1 MSTNRTI
8 AFLLA
13 RHLAEQA
20 GLDINQ
26 VRGSGPKGRVI
37 KRDIEAALA
46 DPQAAS
52 KSAPK
57 SAAAPSTPAAAA
69 PHAAIMPPLA
79 AARAFYQTSDYDEKP
94 LDMMRAAIAT
104 RLTQSTQQIPHFYL
118 TRTLD
123 IDPLMAYRATVNQAL
138 ADHGEKISLN
148 DLLVRAA
155 ALALIDVPEVNVSFA
170 GDAILHHHHADIGVA
185 VALPDGL
192 ITPIVARC
200 DEKSIRVI
208 STEIRDLAA
217 RAADK
222 RLKPAEYEGGSFSIS
237 NLGMFGIEH
246 FTAVINPPQ
255 AAILAVG
262 GPVKQLHLDDGVAVE
277 TTHIRVTLS
286 CDHRA
291 IDGALGAQFLAAL
304 ADYIENPILLS
315 L

>member
-1 MSTNRTI
+1 MSANRTI
-8 AFLLA
+8 ASPLA

-20 GLDINQ
+20 GLDISQ
-26 VRGSGPKGRVI
+26 IAGSGPKGRVI

-46 DPQAAS
+46 NPAP
-52 KSAPK
+52 APK
-57 SAAAPSTPAAAA
+57 SASAPA
-69 PHAAIMPPLA
+69 PQPTQSAAIMPPLA
-79 AARAFYQTSDYDEKP
+79 AARAYYQPSDYDEKP
-94 LDMMRAAIAT
+94 LDMMRTAIAT

-118 TRTLD
+118 TRALE
-123 IDPLMAYRATVNQAL
+123 IDQLMAYRGRINQAL
-138 ADHGEKISLN
+138 ADYGEKVSLN

-155 ALALIDVPEVNVSFA
+155 ALALMDVPEVNVSFA
-170 GDAILHHHHADIGVA
+170 GDAILQHHHADIGVA

-208 STEIRDLAA
+208 SAEIRDLAA

-222 RLKPAEYEGGSFSIS
+222 RLKPSEYEGGSFSIS

-262 GPVKQLHLDDGVAVE
+262 GPVKHLRLDDEGVPME
-277 TTHIRVTLS
+277 TTHMRVTLS

-291 IDGALGAQFLAAL
+291 IDGALGAQFLTAL